1 MYRIR
6 YTYDNPQ
13 GAGPFKGT
21 TTSAAKYSKGD
32 SIYGPFGPATVIS
45 CRLIK
50 MEPTRVTS

>member
-6 YTYDNPQ
+6 YSYDNPCS
-13 GAGPFKGT
+13 AGPFNGT

-32 SIYGPFGPATVIS
+32 TIYAAFGAATVIS

>member
-6 YTYDNPQ
+6 YSYDNPH

-32 SIYGPFGPATVIS
+32 SIYGPFGAATVIS

-50 MEPTRVTS
+50 MEPTRIAP

>member
-6 YTYDNPQ
+6 YSYDNPCS
-13 GAGPFKGT
+13 AGPFKGT

-32 SIYGPFGPATVIS
+32 TIYALFGAATVIS

-50 MEPTRVTS
+50 MEPTRIAA

>member
-6 YTYDNPQ
+6 YTYDNPH

-21 TTSAAKYSKGD
+21 TTSATKYSKGD
-32 SIYGPFGPATVIS
+32 SIYGPFGAATVIS

-50 MEPTRVTS
+50 MEPARIAA

>member
-6 YTYDNPQ
+6 YSYDNPH

-21 TTSAAKYSKGD
+21 TTSAHKYSKGD
-32 SIYGPFGPATVIS
+32 SLYGPFGAATVIS

-50 MEPTRVTS
+50 MESTRIAP